1 MDEREELLE
10 AVKELQ
16 KGAYLIDVQI
26 ILISK
31 LLNHVKNYLSV
42 ITGIVV
48 FFTAVWMY
56 ESWVARGLYGL
67 PWW

>member
-1 MDEREELLE
+1 MDEREELLLE
-10 AVKELQ
+10 IRATLDKAT
-16 KGAYLIDVQI
+16 KYLKI
-26 ILISK
+26 I
-31 LLNHVKNYLSV
+31 
-42 ITGIVV
+42 TTIVV

>member
-10 AVKELQ
+10 AVKEIQ
-16 KGAYLIDVQI
+16 KGAYLIDAQI

-31 LLNHVKNYLSV
+31 LLNHVKNYLRV

-48 FFTAVWMY
+48 FFTGLFAY
-56 ESWVARGLYGL
+56 EYWVAQGLYGL